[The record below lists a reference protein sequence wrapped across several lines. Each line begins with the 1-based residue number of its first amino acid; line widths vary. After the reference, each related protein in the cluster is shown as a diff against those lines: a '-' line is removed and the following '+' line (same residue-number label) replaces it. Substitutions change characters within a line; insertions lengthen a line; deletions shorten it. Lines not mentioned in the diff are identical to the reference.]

1 MPRPGACSGGD
12 LQHSERNPC
21 PVRSDRWHSPTTN
34 ATAAIRSDG
43 SSSNSR
49 NQKRGAMKAVAV
61 MGLLAC
67 VIAGCSALP
76 TAGPTTSDL
85 RRQEVRDNQTRFDLV
100 DIDDNV
106 VAAVL
111 AQPRESF
118 HARFKKYGTPPQ
130 PKIGIGDSVV
140 VSIWEAAGGGLFS
153 ASPTDHV
160 MAGSRSVTIP
170 EQVVGR
176 DGGIS
181 VPFADRVP
189 VAGRLPV
196 EVQRTIEQRLAEKAI
211 EPQVIVTVTKS
222 LTNSATVTGE
232 VVSGARVPL
241 SLKGDRLLD
250 LVAAVG
256 GAKSPVYETF
266 VRLSRDGVT
275 ATIPMEA
282 LVADPAENIYV
293 QPGDVLTLVRLPQSF
308 TAFGA
313 TGSNAQIAFP
323 SEKMTLVEAL
333 AKAGGLQDLRSDPA
347 GVFLFRYEPPKI
359 VKTLG
364 RPQLRT
370 GPDGSSPIVYR
381 LDLRDAKS
389 YFLAQRFPI
398 EDKDIIYVAN
408 ADLNELQKFF
418 TLLNT
423 LTDPVITGIVVK
435 SAVPL

>member
-1 MPRPGACSGGD
+1 MTG
-12 LQHSERNPC
+12 SER
-21 PVRSDRWHSPTTN
+21 PVRHSPVMN
-34 ATAAIRSDG
+34 AAAAIRSIG
-43 SSSNSR
+43 SSLNSR
-49 NQKRGAMKAVAV
+49 NQNRGAMKAVAV

-76 TAGPTTSDL
+76 TAGPTASDI
-85 RRQEVRDNQTRFDLV
+85 RKQEFNDSQTRFDLV

-106 VAAVL
+106 LTAVL
-111 AQPRESF
+111 AEPRESF
-118 HARFKKYGTPPQ
+118 HARFKKYGIPPQ
-130 PKIGIGDSVV
+130 PKIGIGDAVV

-160 MAGSRSVTIP
+160 SAGSRSVTIP
-170 EQVVGR
+170 EQVVAR
-176 DGGIS
+176 DGGIT
-181 VPFADRVP
+181 VPFAGRVP
-189 VAGRLPV
+189 AAGRLPV

-211 EPQVIVTVTKS
+211 EPQAIVTVTKS
-222 LTNSATVTGE
+222 LSTSVTVTGE
-232 VVSGARVPL
+232 VVSGARVAL

-250 LVAAVG
+250 LIAAVG
-256 GAKSPVYETF
+256 GSKAPVYETF

-275 ATIPMEA
+275 ATIPMES
-282 LVADPAENIYV
+282 LVADPAENIYA

-313 TGSNAQIAFP
+313 TGSNAQISFP

-333 AKAGGLQDLRSDPA
+333 AKAGGLQDSRSDPE
-347 GVFLFRYEPPKI
+347 GVFLFRFEPPRI
-359 VKTLG
+359 VRALG
-364 RPQLRT
+364 RPLLNT
-370 GPDGSSPIVYR
+370 GPDGTSPVIYR
-381 LDLRDAKS
+381 LDLRDARS

-423 LTDPVITGIVVK
+423 LTGPIITGVVVK
-435 SAVPL
+435 SAVP